1 MIDGGNFG
9 SQAVNDFCVEAGND
23 VPGCI
28 DSAACNYD
36 AEATSDDGTCEY
48 GQPYYLDSD
57 GDGYGSVES
66 GVSCTGVLPGNASFE
81 SGDCNDANS
90 TVYPGAP
97 ATGVGLDNDCNGT
110 LDADEEEVVCPED
123 VNGDGAI
130 SVADI
135 LAVLAEFGCTTACE
149 ADVDGDGNVIVSD
162 VLALLAAFGQD
173 C

>member
-1 MIDGGNFG
+1 MMRW
-9 SQAVNDFCVEAGND
+9 
-23 VPGCI
+23 
-28 DSAACNYD
+28 
-36 AEATSDDGTCEY
+36 
-48 GQPYYLDSD
+48 
-57 GDGYGSVES
+57 
-66 GVSCTGVLPGNASFE
+66 
-81 SGDCNDANS
+81 
-90 TVYPGAP
+90 
-97 ATGVGLDNDCNGT
+97 VGLDNDCNGT